1 MSTSRIHTPAS
12 IEASPAAAHPLLE
25 AVKKQLG
32 VVPNLFR
39 VVANSPAALE
49 GYLGLNGA
57 LGKGQ
62 LDAPTRERIAMAV
75 AEINGCDYCL
85 SAHTYLGKNV
95 AKLDDAELAANREGG
110 SKDATAEA
118 AVRFATKVVRERG
131 HVTDAD
137 VQAVKAAGYSDG
149 QVIEIVLHVALNTL
163 TNYVNEVAK
172 TAIDFP
178 VVTHRAK

>member
-1 MSTSRIHTPAS
+1 MSRIPTPAS
-12 IEASPAAAHPLLE
+12 IEASPAAAQPLLE

-32 VVPNLFR
+32 VAPNLFR

-62 LDAPTRERIAMAV
+62 LDARTRERIAMAV

-85 SAHTYLGKNV
+85 SAHTYLGKNL
-95 AKLDDAELAANREGG
+95 ARLDDAELAANREGG
-110 SKDATAEA
+110 SMDAMAAA
-118 AVRFATKVVRERG
+118 AVRFATQVTRERG

-172 TAIDFP
+172 TEIDFP
-178 VVTHRAK
+178 VVQHRAK